1 MEGERA
7 EMPTE
12 INTST
17 TNTQFVSFRTFFAQ
31 RSSETEIKKA
41 IIKCQVGRGSASYS
55 LARGETKEETLRRR
69 IEEIKVEESDEAKAM
84 RVTIAKALGSVMG

>member
-1 MEGERA
+1 
-7 EMPTE
+7 
-12 INTST
+12 
-17 TNTQFVSFRTFFAQ
+17 
-31 RSSETEIKKA
+31 
-41 IIKCQVGRGSASYS
+41 VGRGSASYS